1 VLTFQTGHFGR
12 FLLLRVHAAGER
24 QRWMSKDHKL
34 RLEPYGPVL
43 PVCPALPPWV
53 SVANKR
59 IGKRIFEITSRI
71 GVRFLSGLK
80 SGWSL
85 GPTNFG
91 TIDVLASTKRSAKN
105 MTGALSYVEP
115 YGLAVTM
122 LYGLSRLRLGGNM
135 SSMNVTS
142 PKFTEVCERRMY
154 C

>member
-71 GVRFLSGLK
+71 GVWQSIK
-80 SGWSL
+80 AEKWWSW
-85 GPTNFG
+85 G
-91 TIDVLASTKRSAKN
+91 TASIAPI
-105 MTGALSYVEP
+105 GV
-115 YGLAVTM
+115 
-122 LYGLSRLRLGGNM
+122 LGGNK
-135 SSMNVTS
+135 S
-142 PKFTEVCERRMY
+142 KR
-154 C
+154 